1 MQRFIFYDFETTGT
15 SPAYDQPLQFAAIVT
30 DENFNALETID
41 IRCRVAPHIIPSPYA
56 LKVTNVAPEQTTNTN
71 LPTAFEFAQTLFA
84 FVKKWEPA
92 IWIGYNTIAFDEQ
105 MMRQL
110 FYQNLQPNIYATQ
123 SSGNSR
129 LDVMKMVHVVFD
141 KAQHIL
147 EFPINEKGKPSFK
160 LDMLA
165 PANGFAHE
173 NAHDALADVEATIFI
188 LNKIKNADRD
198 LYDELIRTSNKD
210 EMAQLLKGFA
220 PVEVTQRYGG
230 SDPKTYQ
237 GCYCGTSTGNANEI
251 GFLDITDDVADLIS
265 GDEEAIEEAIN
276 SSPKRIRALSLNK
289 AESFR
294 AIINPSP
301 EQLEKC
307 SAIANA
313 FELHRIVGEKLASRF
328 DEQDESEQNIED
340 KIYGKFYSWADKER
354 LEQFQSA
361 PWEQRQEITEEF
373 EDARLKQ
380 LGRRLI
386 AFYAP
391 HLLSQ
396 KQVQQYRDFVK
407 SKWERDSESAEW
419 TTIAS
424 LRKDLAELPNESDMS
439 AEQYHRMLEFYRNYL
454 NEFGCKLE

>member
-1 MQRFIFYDFETTGT
+1 MQRFVFYDFETTGT
-15 SPAYDQPLQFAAIVT
+15 SIAYDQPLQFAAIVT
-30 DENFNALETID
+30 DENFNSLETID

-56 LKVTNVAPEQTTNTN
+56 LKVTNIAPEQTTNAN
-71 LPTAFEFAQTLFA
+71 LPTALEFAQTLFA
-84 FVKKWEPA
+84 FINKWEPA

-129 LDVMKMVHVVFD
+129 LDVMKMAHVVFD
-141 KAQHIL
+141 KARHIL
-147 EFPINEKGKPSFK
+147 EFPLNEKGNPSFK

-165 PANGFAHE
+165 PANGFAHD

-188 LNKIKNADRD
+188 LTKIKNADQY
-198 LYDELIRTSNKD
+198 LYDELIRTSDKN
-210 EMAQLLKGFA
+210 EMAQLLKGFV

-230 SDPKTYQ
+230 SDPRTYQ
-237 GCYCGTSTGNANEI
+237 GCYCGTSTSNANEI
-251 GFLDITDDVADLIS
+251 GFLDITDDISDLIS
-265 GDEEAIEEAIN
+265 GDEEAIGEAIN

-294 AIINPSP
+294 AIKNPTT
-301 EQLEKC
+301 EQIEKC
-307 SAIANA
+307 SLVANS
-313 FELHRIVGEKLASRF
+313 FDMHRIVGDKLATRF
-328 DEQDESEQNIED
+328 GEQDESEQNVED
-340 KIYGKFYSWADKER
+340 KIFGKFYTWADKER

-373 EDARLKQ
+373 DNTRLKQ

-391 HLLSQ
+391 HLLNK
-396 KQVQQYRDFVK
+396 KQVQQYQDFVK
-407 SKWERDSESAEW
+407 SKWESDAENVGW
-419 TTIAS
+419 TTIS
-424 LRKDLAELPNESDMS
+424 TLKKDLADLSSESDMTS
-439 AEQYHRMLEFYRNYL
+439 DQYHRMIEFYRNFL
-454 NEFGCKLE
+454 NEFGCRLD